1 MVLLEKQIKVVIRRS
16 PEIECLWERVNQL
29 RSKRQFLSG
38 ITLQEEEM
46 EGNQVDEE

>member
-29 RSKRQFLSG
+29 RSKRQFLSWR
-38 ITLQEEEM
+38 ILQEEER
-46 EGNQVDEE
+46 EDDQVDEE